1 MVELKAYE
9 YRPGNT
15 NEEIHM
21 EKINN
26 INDKQINYLKNK
38 IYLDNNKNDKKNMN
52 GNEFMNLTIGKIYD
66 NIINLLPNLY
76 NDYHKKYLEVSLD
89 LKSKDDFTPEN
100 IIIKETLISFLLSSK
115 NIIYVGI
122 IIIFISFLLYII
134 N

>member
-15 NEEIHM
+15 DEDMHM

-89 LKSKDDFTPEN
+89 LKSKDDFTSEN

>member
-9 YRPGNT
+9 YRAGNT
-15 NEEIHM
+15 NEGIHM
-21 EKINN
+21 KKIND
-26 INDKQINYLKNK
+26 INDKQMNYLKNK

-89 LKSKDDFTPEN
+89 LKSKDDFTSEN
-100 IIIKETLISFLLSSK
+100 IIIKETLISFLFSSK